1 MKVYTKT
8 GDRGV
13 TSLFSGQR
21 VPKDHARVEVYGTL
35 DEASAALGL
44 AKSLTKNEKAL
55 SIIHRIQAELFDV
68 NADLATEL
76 GEEAKRPLR
85 YRLTEDHAR
94 ALEQS
99 IDSLEA
105 ARIPQKGFVIPG
117 ASSAGAAIDLAR
129 TIVRRAER
137 AAVKLSKFAEVH
149 PPVMVYLNR
158 LSDLLFVLARFVDQE
173 EMIAQVTAKVK
184 RILTE
189 NSAAGLSPEER
200 SFFEQPILEPAT
212 EQPSTPEHPAANDAA
227 ADTAT
232 STKKPAA
239 STLLGRAKAMIEAA
253 EAKAAE
259 IGVPMVITVVDG
271 GGNLVAQ
278 HRMDGALL
286 ASIAISRDKAYTAMA
301 LKMSTEAAAALAQ
314 PYRALYGLNT
324 VDGGRLV
331 VFGGGI
337 PIADDGVIIGAIGVS
352 GGSVEQDIAVAQAGL
367 DA

>member
-1 MKVYTKT
+1 
-8 GDRGV
+8 
-13 TSLFSGQR
+13 
-21 VPKDHARVEVYGTL
+21 
-35 DEASAALGL
+35 
-44 AKSLTKNEKAL
+44 
-55 SIIHRIQAELFDV
+55 
-68 NADLATEL
+68 
-76 GEEAKRPLR
+76 
-85 YRLTEDHAR
+85 
-94 ALEQS
+94 
-99 IDSLEA
+99 
-105 ARIPQKGFVIPG
+105 
-117 ASSAGAAIDLAR
+117 
-129 TIVRRAER
+129 
-137 AAVKLSKFAEVH
+137 
-149 PPVMVYLNR
+149 MVYLNR

-173 EMIAQVTAKVK
+173 EMVDQVTATVK
-184 RILTE
+184 RILSE
-189 NSAAGLSPEER
+189 QSAAELSPEER
-200 SFFEQPILEPAT
+200 SFFEQRALEPANAEPLT
-212 EQPSTPEHPAANDAA
+212 PEQPASKQAA
-227 ADTAT
+227 ADPLTV
-232 STKKPAA
+232 TKKAAA

-259 IGVPMVITVVDG
+259 IGVPMVITVVDD

-286 ASIAISRDKAYTAMA
+286 ASIAISRDKAYTAVA